1 MSLVVVKGWLE
12 RIEGQLGSKVVPE
25 ITYIAVM
32 CAYCLLDCLFLGT
45 FVKLEVPFWCLD
57 WPNRNNI
64 Q

>member
-25 ITYIAVM
+25 YTYIAVM

-45 FVKLEVPFWCLD
+45 FAKLEVPF
-57 WPNRNNI
+57 
-64 Q
+64 